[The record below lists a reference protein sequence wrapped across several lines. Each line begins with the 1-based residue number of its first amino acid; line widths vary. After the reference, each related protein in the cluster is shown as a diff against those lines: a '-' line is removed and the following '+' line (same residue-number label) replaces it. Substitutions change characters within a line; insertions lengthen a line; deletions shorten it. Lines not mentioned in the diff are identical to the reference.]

1 MSNAIQRIISNAIV
15 FALLM
20 SVSLISYASD
30 IESHSDSVTPTAHF
44 LACDSAEPANVDTDL
59 DKHTAAFIAD
69 VAQPLPDARVVLYV
83 NACSKAS
90 VYSAHQRGPPV
101 F

>member
-1 MSNAIQRIISNAIV
+1 MSNAIHRILSNAIV
-15 FALLM
+15 FALLI

-30 IESHSDSVTPTAHF
+30 IENHSDSVTPTSHF
-44 LACDSAEPANVDTDL
+44 IACDNADLANLDTDL
-59 DKHTAAFIAD
+59 DKHTPALNFCA
-69 VAQPLPDARVVLYV
+69 AQPLPDVRLGVRVFTQT
-83 NACSKAS
+83 KAS

>member
-1 MSNAIQRIISNAIV
+1 MSNAIQRIMSNAIV
-15 FALLM
+15 FALLI

-44 LACDSAEPANVDTDL
+44 IACDSADPANLDTDL
-59 DKHTAAFIAD
+59 DKHIPAFITN
-69 VAQPLPDARVVLYV
+69 VAQPLQDAPVVSYV
-83 NACSKAS
+83 PPCNKVS
-90 VYSAHQRGPPV
+90 VYSAHQRGPPA

>member
-1 MSNAIQRIISNAIV
+1 MSNAIQRIMNNAIV
-15 FALLM
+15 FALLI

-44 LACDSAEPANVDTDL
+44 IACDSADPANLDTDL
-59 DKHTAAFIAD
+59 DKHTPAFITN
-69 VAQPLPDARVVLYV
+69 VAQPLQDAPVVSYV
-83 NACSKAS
+83 PPCNKVS

>member
-1 MSNAIQRIISNAIV
+1 MSNAIQRIMNNAIV
-15 FALLM
+15 FALLI

-44 LACDSAEPANVDTDL
+44 IACDSADPANLDTDL
-59 DKHTAAFIAD
+59 DKHTPTFITN
-69 VAQPLPDARVVLYV
+69 VAQPLQDAPVVSYV
-83 NACSKAS
+83 PPCNKVS
-90 VYSAHQRGPPV
+90 VYSAHQRGPPA

>member
-1 MSNAIQRIISNAIV
+1 MSNLIHRIMSNAIV

-20 SVSLISYASD
+20 SASLISYAND

-44 LACDSAEPANVDTDL
+44 IACDSTDPANTDTDF
-59 DKHTAAFIAD
+59 DKHTPSLIASA
-69 VAQPLPDARVVLYV
+69 AQPLPDGRVAVYV
-83 NACSKAS
+83 NPCSVIS
-90 VYSAHQRGPPV
+90 VFSAHQRGPPA